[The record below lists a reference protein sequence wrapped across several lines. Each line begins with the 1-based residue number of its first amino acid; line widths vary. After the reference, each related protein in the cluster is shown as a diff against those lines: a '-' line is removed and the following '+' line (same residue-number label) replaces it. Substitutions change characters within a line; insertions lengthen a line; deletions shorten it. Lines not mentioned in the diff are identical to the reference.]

1 MSDTSFRET
10 ILKFYSVFEDGQSP
24 AFTNTVPLQF
34 VAFHVL
40 TYLRHMQVLG
50 EDLRLVEGQ
59 QDRMLRGANVW
70 NHPVAYDK
78 LGVRYRR
85 WREQQEAGSQL
96 EHSPIE
102 DDFD

>member
-1 MSDTSFRET
+1 MVQVQAFQIRSGF
-10 ILKFYSVFEDGQSP
+10 QS
-24 AFTNTVPLQF
+24 